1 MTSRDLRQPRRPGRS
16 RTPLPPSLP
25 SRVSTRSSG
34 GFTLLEV
41 MVALVVATIGLL
53 GTVAVQQ
60 TMFNATA
67 NAGDAAIATRLAMQA
82 MEELQAKIVTAGP
95 PVVDQ
100 LAPAVTGSWSAS
112 VYVNPLGAVN
122 PGGTS
127 TPDYRFRKQV
137 QIVNLGVT
145 QPYNLSV
152 RIIYSFD
159 TGATKTVRLDSQ
171 RYKTW

>member
-1 MTSRDLRQPRRPGRS
+1 MISTALRPARSRRRPPKRRGRH
-16 RTPLPPSLP
+16 
-25 SRVSTRSSG
+25 G

-67 NAGDAAIATRLAMQA
+67 NAGDAAIATRLATRG
-82 MEELQAKIVTAGP
+82 MEELLAKIVTSGP

-100 LAPAVTGSWSAS
+100 LAPAITGGWSAPAF
-112 VYVNPLGAVN
+112 VNPLGAVN
-122 PGGTS
+122 PGAVP
-127 TPDYRFRKQV
+127 TPDFRFQRQIQV
-137 QIVNLGVT
+137 TNLGPT

-152 RIIYSFD
+152 QISYALD
-159 TGATKTVRLDSQ
+159 TGAPKVVRLDSQ
-171 RYKTW
+171 RYKKW